1 MVCPKS
7 EKYPARGKKKEK
19 MRKKGKRKEK
29 TIERG
34 ESSLYSLTERSL
46 VVQRETGGRICY

>member
-7 EKYPARGKKKEK
+7 EKCPARGKKKQK

-34 ESSLYSLTERSL
+34 ESSLYSLRARSR
-46 VVQRETGGRICY
+46 VEGY